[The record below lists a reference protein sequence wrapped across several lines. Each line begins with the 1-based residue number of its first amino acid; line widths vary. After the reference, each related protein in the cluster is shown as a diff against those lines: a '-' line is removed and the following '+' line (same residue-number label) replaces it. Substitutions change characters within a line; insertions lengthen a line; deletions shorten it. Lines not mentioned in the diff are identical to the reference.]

1 VELRIEGVGVTIDA
15 RSIISDVDLVVAA
28 GQLTALVGPNGSGKS
43 TLLRTVYRAL
53 RPTTGVVRIGGDDA
67 WRLRARDAARRRAVV
82 TQHHGAGE
90 DFTVAEVVA
99 MGRGPHLGLFDRE
112 SARDRDL
119 VDDAI
124 ARVDLA
130 WAAERM
136 FGTLSG
142 GERQRALLARA
153 LAQQAPLVI
162 LDEPTNH
169 LDVRAQLDLL
179 ALVGDLGVT
188 LLAALHDLDQ
198 AAGYADR
205 VAVLDSGRLVAAG
218 HPDDVL
224 TPDLIE
230 RVFGVQAHIAPHPLT
245 GRPHICVAARAGSS
259 TRHTGTATTEAP

>member
-1 VELRIEGVGVTIDA
+1 MELHVEGVGVTIDA
-15 RSIISDVDLVVAA
+15 RAIVSEVDLVVAT
-28 GQLTALVGPNGSGKS
+28 GQVTALVGPNGSGKS

-99 MGRGPHLGLFDRE
+99 MGRGPHLGLLDRE
-112 SARDRDL
+112 SRRDRDL
-119 VDDAI
+119 VADAL
-124 ARVDLA
+124 ARVDMT

-142 GERQRALLARA
+142 GERQRTLLGRA

-179 ALVGDLGVT
+179 ALVDSLGVT
-188 LLAALHDLDQ
+188 VLAALHDLDQ

-205 VAVLDSGRLVAAG
+205 VAVLDAGRLVAVGA
-218 HPDDVL
+218 PDEVL
-224 TPDLIE
+224 TAELIE
-230 RVFGVQAHIAPHPLT
+230 TVFGVRAHIAPHPLT
-245 GRPHICVAARAGSS
+245 GRPHICVASS
-259 TRHTGTATTEAP
+259 TDLVRFRSS